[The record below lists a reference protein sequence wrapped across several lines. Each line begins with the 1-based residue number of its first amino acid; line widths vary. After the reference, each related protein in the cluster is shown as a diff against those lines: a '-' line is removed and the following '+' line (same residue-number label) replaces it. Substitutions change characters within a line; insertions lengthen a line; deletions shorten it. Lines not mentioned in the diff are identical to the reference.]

1 MSNYKN
7 GEIRLSLTQNS
18 LSTLVLFFSEL
29 KLLKTKDI
37 FSLTNLL
44 FMFDVVSENVP
55 QEL

>member
-29 KLLKTKDI
+29 KLLKIKDI
-37 FSLTNLL
+37 FSLTKLL
-44 FMFDVVSENVP
+44 FMFDVVNENVP